1 MTAGLGA
8 HYRAK
13 MDLLN
18 KAMAHLGGLEPFFQ
32 ELEGR
37 QMERMAKCVTD
48 GGSGEFTDIAE
59 YWIGATCSEVIKHFP
74 PQLIIGQ
81 PVAADRE
88 IYSLDSDP
96 NVRVQMFEVDHE
108 YAYSAP
114 TGLFNLAAP
123 HVGRRTHHYAI
134 ETYEQHAKA
143 NLKQKAAQEN
153 AEGKD
158 QSEQQQMS
166 QEDGPEAQGASIAA
180 EEFVSPARPWATHKR
195 VAPVLMRVLLTNK
208 SETEDIKVWYRL
220 GTKNEAGA
228 NVRLPLSSK
237 KAYISARSQTII
249 ETYIKI
255 DPTKNYFFEN
265 MADVEVELHAT
276 IKDHKETGGT
286 RGKYAKRVHYQPQ
299 EDVLAV
305 RTGGQ
310 EDDDDE
316 REDDEPDD
324 YQGAAHDGYDGSEQ
338 AAGLLHLRA
347 SRPGAPEVGGDR
359 QSNGSTDAVLGNA
372 GDAEDGHSQE
382 GVDDSDRR
390 FDSA

>member
-1 MTAGLGA
+1 
-8 HYRAK
+8 
-13 MDLLN
+13 
-18 KAMAHLGGLEPFFQ
+18 
-32 ELEGR
+32 
-37 QMERMAKCVTD
+37 MAKCLAE

-59 YWIGATCSEVIKHFP
+59 HWIGATCDEVIKHFP

-81 PVAADRE
+81 PAAADRE

-123 HVGRRTHHYAI
+123 HVGRRTHYAI
-134 ETYEQHAKA
+134 ETYEQHVKA
-143 NLKQKAAQEN
+143 NMKQKAAQEN

-158 QSEQQQMS
+158 LSEQQQMS
-166 QEDGPEAQGASIAA
+166 QEDRAAAQGTGTAVD
-180 EEFVSPARPWATHKR
+180 EFVSPARPWATHKR

-220 GTKNEAGA
+220 GTKNGAGA

-255 DPTKNYFFEN
+255 DPTKDYFFEN
-265 MADVEVELHAT
+265 MAEVEVELQAT
-276 IKDHKETGGT
+276 VKDQKETGGT
-286 RGKYAKRVHYQPQ
+286 RGKQKRVHYQPQ
-299 EDVLAV
+299 EDALAV
-305 RTGGQ
+305 RGQ

-316 REDDEPDD
+316 RDDEAYD
-324 YQGAAHDGYDGSEQ
+324 YQGNNDGYDGEHQ
-338 AAGLLHLRA
+338 AGLLHLRA
-347 SRPGAPEVGGDR
+347 SRPGAPEVGDR

-382 GVDDSDRR
+382 GVDDSDQRR
-390 FDSA
+390 FDSAWAEGAYDDAQ

>member
-1 MTAGLGA
+1 
-8 HYRAK
+8 
-13 MDLLN
+13 
-18 KAMAHLGGLEPFFQ
+18 
-32 ELEGR
+32 
-37 QMERMAKCVTD
+37 MERMAKCLTD
-48 GGSGEFTDIAE
+48 GGSGEFTDITE
-59 YWIGATCSEVIKHFP
+59 HWVGATCNEVIKHFP

-114 TGLFNLAAP
+114 TGLFNLAAA

-134 ETYEQHAKA
+134 ETYEQHVKA
-143 NLKQKAAQEN
+143 MRQKAAQEN

-158 QSEQQQMS
+158 LSEQQQMS
-166 QEDGPEAQGASIAA
+166 QEDREAQGTATAA

-249 ETYIKI
+249 ETHIKV
-255 DPTKNYFFEN
+255 DPTKDYFFEN
-265 MADVEVELHAT
+265 MAEVAVELLAT
-276 IKDHKETGGT
+276 IKDQKETGGT
-286 RGKYAKRVHYQPQ
+286 RGKYPKRVHYQPQ

-305 RTGGQ
+305 RTGQ

-316 REDDEPDD
+316 REDEEGYD
-324 YQGAAHDGYDGSEQ
+324 YQGDAHGYDGEQ

-347 SRPGAPEVGGDR
+347 ARPGAPEVGGDR

-382 GVDDSDRR
+382 GVDDDQRR

>member
-1 MTAGLGA
+1 
-8 HYRAK
+8 
-13 MDLLN
+13 
-18 KAMAHLGGLEPFFQ
+18 
-32 ELEGR
+32 
-37 QMERMAKCVTD
+37 MAKCLAD

-59 YWIGATCSEVIKHFP
+59 HWIGATCDEVIKHFP

-134 ETYEQHAKA
+134 ETYEQHVKA
-143 NLKQKAAQEN
+143 NMKQKAAQEN

-158 QSEQQQMS
+158 LSEQQQMS
-166 QEDGPEAQGASIAA
+166 QEDRVEAQGTGAAA

-220 GTKNEAGA
+220 GTKNQAGA

-237 KAYISARSQTII
+237 KAYISAKSQTII

-255 DPTKNYFFEN
+255 DPSKEFFEN
-265 MADVEVELHAT
+265 MAELEVELLAT
-276 IKDHKETGGT
+276 IKDQKEAEGT
-286 RGKYAKRVHYQPQ
+286 RGKYPKRVHYQPQ
-299 EDVLAV
+299 EDALAV
-305 RTGGQ
+305 RTGQ

-316 REDDEPDD
+316 REDDEAY
-324 YQGAAHDGYDGSEQ
+324 YQGNADGYDGEHQ

-382 GVDDSDRR
+382 GVDEDQRR